1 MFGRRSEEAFSIV
14 VSDMEKRIIIKAL
27 ADLKDKQKEQNK
39 NYDFIDSL
47 IIRACDAPTIQD
59 KTKARYE
66 TR

>member
-1 MFGRRSEEAFSIV
+1 MFGRRNEETFSII

-47 IIRACDAPTIQD
+47 IVRACDAPTIQG
-59 KTKARYE
+59 KSKVKYEAR
-66 TR
+66 

>member
-1 MFGRRSEEAFSIV
+1 MFGRKSEESYSIV

-47 IIRACDAPTIQD
+47 IVRACDAPIIHG
-59 KTKARYE
+59 KSKLRYE